1 MWNMEYLFRVL
12 LMLFSSLVSRG
23 KEIRMVNIADRIKA
37 SCIKIVRL
45 VLETES
51 GWGGWICLIKGP
63 YETFFLLRRS
73 FRWNISHSLGSP
85 CSF

>member
-23 KEIRMVNIADRIKA
+23 SEIRMVNIVDRIKA

-51 GWGGWICLIKGP
+51 GGGGGGYALSKA
-63 YETFFLLRRS
+63 LMKHSS
-73 FRWNISHSLGSP
+73 F
-85 CSF
+85 

>member
-12 LMLFSSLVSRG
+12 LMLFSSLVSMG

-51 GWGGWICLIKGP
+51 GWGGVDMP
-63 YETFFLLRRS
+63 YQRPL
-73 FRWNISHSLGSP
+73 
-85 CSF
+85 